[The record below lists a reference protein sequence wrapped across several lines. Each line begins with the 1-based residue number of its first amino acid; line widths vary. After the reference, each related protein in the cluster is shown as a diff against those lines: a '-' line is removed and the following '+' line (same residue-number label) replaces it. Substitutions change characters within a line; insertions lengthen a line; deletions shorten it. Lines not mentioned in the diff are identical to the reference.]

1 MKVIYPGSFDPITI
15 GHLDIIK
22 RLNKMFDEVVIAIL
36 INEAKHSLF
45 SIKERKQLIENE
57 IKEFQL
63 DNVKV
68 KTFEGLLV
76 DFAKKENSKIIVR
89 GLRAVTDY
97 EYEMNIAQFNS
108 SLYEDLETIFL
119 LSDPKFSFI
128 SSSGVR
134 ELASFGGD
142 VSKFVSKNVKKAI
155 YEKNKLGGKKLMANI
170 NELIDEIEDIM
181 DNASS
186 VPFSRKVSV
195 DPDEIF
201 EIVRDM
207 RDSLPTEI
215 KNAQWINDEKER
227 ILQEA
232 ENEARSKVQ
241 NANNEIKNFKEQA
254 KSQYQ
259 RMISEHQ
266 ITAEARQEAQ
276 RILEQANQEANK
288 IKQQS
293 YQYIDQLFT
302 KSCENFSQLAQSLEK
317 NKQHILNQK

>member
-1 MKVIYPGSFDPITI
+1 MKPST
-15 GHLDIIK
+15 
-22 RLNKMFDEVVIAIL
+22 
-36 INEAKHSLF
+36 LF
-45 SIKERKQLIENE
+45 SQLIENE

-155 YEKNKLGGKKLMANI
+155 YEKNKLGGKN
-170 NELIDEIEDIM
+170 
-181 DNASS
+181 
-186 VPFSRKVSV
+186 
-195 DPDEIF
+195 
-201 EIVRDM
+201 
-207 RDSLPTEI
+207 
-215 KNAQWINDEKER
+215 
-227 ILQEA
+227 
-232 ENEARSKVQ
+232 
-241 NANNEIKNFKEQA
+241 
-254 KSQYQ
+254 
-259 RMISEHQ
+259 
-266 ITAEARQEAQ
+266 
-276 RILEQANQEANK
+276 
-288 IKQQS
+288 
-293 YQYIDQLFT
+293 
-302 KSCENFSQLAQSLEK
+302 
-317 NKQHILNQK
+317 